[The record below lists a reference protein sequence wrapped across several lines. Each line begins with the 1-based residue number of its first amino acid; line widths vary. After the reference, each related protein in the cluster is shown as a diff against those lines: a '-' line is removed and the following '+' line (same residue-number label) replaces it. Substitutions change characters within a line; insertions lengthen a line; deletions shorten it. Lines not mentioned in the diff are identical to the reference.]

1 MSEWK
6 RKEGESER
14 AHGQRMLDMKIMAD
28 VMRRDRI
35 KPEDPD
41 FKEKLSQY
49 MAGEIDPSV
58 ARHVEFDLPEHMN
71 LNLYGQYIWPKDK
84 GGETYNYSGT
94 IKGKDVSYTLNPDEV
109 ATFHTRNTPS
119 TWAHEFRHRNFPYL
133 SEKEQRKM
141 DLYAAQTDYDVDKA
155 IRMQSD
161 LQNRDRRKIKR
172 KALPP
177 SAQIRGLNRL
187 KHGLPYSP
195 AVRNALEAFGTTDE
209 EAWNASKTKELY
221 DDAVALSRYNR
232 GLAERNE
239 KRKKGEPET
248 WADALREAYEK
259 MGVFEGYEKMGL
271 R

>member
-1 MSEWK
+1 MPEWK

-14 AHGQRMLDMKIMAD
+14 AHIDRVFDMKMMAD

-41 FKEKLSQY
+41 FKETLSQY

-58 ARHVEFDLPEHMN
+58 ARHVEFDVPETTGI
-71 LNLYGQYIWPKDK
+71 NLYGQYNPSKDQPY
-84 GGETYNYSGT
+84 EYSGA
-94 IKGKDVSYTLNPDEV
+94 IDEKDVSYTLAPDEV
-109 ATFHTRNTPS
+109 AAFHTRNTPS
-119 TWAHEFRHRNFPYL
+119 TWAHEFRHRNFPDL
-133 SEKEQRKM
+133 SENNNRIM
-141 DLYAAQTDYDVDKA
+141 DLYAAQTDYDVDDA
-155 IRMQSD
+155 IRMESD
-161 LQNRDRRKIKR
+161 LQNRYRRRSKL

-177 SAQIRGLNRL
+177 SAEIGDLRRL
-187 KHGLPYSP
+187 KSRGDFRP

-209 EAWNASKTKELY
+209 EAWNASKTKEFY
-221 DDAVALSRYNR
+221 DDAVALDKYNR
-232 GLAERNE
+232 GLPERNE